1 MTIQQ
6 LTYFRVL
13 AETRHMGR
21 AAEKLFLA
29 QSSLSS
35 AVAKLESELGVLLF
49 ERRGHHLVLTA
60 EGTAL
65 LAHAETVLREVE
77 ETTEPGLHH
86 PAAAGVFS
94 GDDAPLPAGPRQ
106 RGDQL

>member
-65 LAHAETVLREVE
+65 LAHAETVL
-77 ETTEPGLHH
+77 H
-86 PAAAGVFS
+86 PS
-94 GDDAPLPAGPRQ
+94 GIFPIQSMPEGTSLALESRPFVTASVMTLC
-106 RGDQL
+106 L